1 MTIFNCENKWNCT
14 GIAVV
19 ASLILG
25 IIAAFLQITGVI
37 TIAPVA
43 LVVALGIAVVYLAVI
58 LVTAS
63 LAQHS
68 AACRRIC
75 NTLSVLLFSILGT
88 ILFSIILLAITFAA
102 TSVIGA
108 LFVGALV
115 FFFALTLISTAC
127 FAKCLLNCE
136 D

>member
-14 GIAVV
+14 GIAII

-25 IIAAFLQITGVI
+25 VIAAFLQITGVI

-43 LVVALGIAVVYLAVI
+43 LLVALGIAVVYLAI
-58 LVTAS
+58 TLVATS

-68 AACRRIC
+68 VSCRRVC
-75 NTLSVLLFSILGT
+75 DTLSVLLFGILGT
-88 ILFSIILLAITFAA
+88 ILFAVILFAITFAA

-127 FAKCLLNCE
+127 LAKCLLNC
-136 D
+136 DD

>member
-14 GIAVV
+14 GIAII

-25 IIAAFLQITGVI
+25 VIAAFLQITGVI
-37 TIAPVA
+37 TIVPVA
-43 LVVALGIAVVYLAVI
+43 LLVALGIAVVYLAVI
-58 LVTAS
+58 LVAVS

-68 AACRRIC
+68 IACRKIC
-75 NTLSVLLFSILGT
+75 NTLSVLLFGILGT
-88 ILFSIILLAITFAA
+88 ILLSIILLAIVFAA

-108 LFVGALV
+108 LFVGALI

-127 FAKCLLNCE
+127 LAKCLLNC
-136 D
+136 DN

>member
-14 GIAVV
+14 GIAFI

-25 IIAAFLQITGVI
+25 IVAAFLQITGVI

-43 LVVALGIAVVYLAVI
+43 LLVALGIAVVYLAVT
-58 LVTAS
+58 LVAAS
-63 LAQHS
+63 LAQRS
-68 AACRRIC
+68 VSCRRIC
-75 NTLSVLLFSILGT
+75 NTLSVLLFGILGT
-88 ILFSIILLAITFAA
+88 ILFAVILYAITFAA

-115 FFFALTLISTAC
+115 FFFALTLINTAC
-127 FAKCLLNCE
+127 LAKCLLNC
-136 D
+136 DD

>member
-14 GIAVV
+14 GIAII

-25 IIAAFLQITGVI
+25 VIAAFLQITGVI

-43 LVVALGIAVVYLAVI
+43 LLVALGIAVVYLAVI
-58 LVTAS
+58 LVAVS
-63 LAQHS
+63 QAQHS
-68 AACRRIC
+68 IACRRIC
-75 NTLSVLLFSILGT
+75 NTLSVLLFGILGT
-88 ILFSIILLAITFAA
+88 ILLSIILLAIVFAA

-108 LFVGALV
+108 LFVGALI

-127 FAKCLLNCE
+127 LAKCLLNC
-136 D
+136 DN